1 MDEWM
6 AIMGLKK
13 LDEEYLLNKYIVAW
27 YFINTIFS
35 TVGFGDIK
43 GESQA
48 ERVYLVWMDRWMNA
62 FTL

>member
-6 AIMGLKK
+6 AVMGLRKS
-13 LDEEYLLNKYIVAW
+13 DEESLANKYIVAW

-48 ERVYLVWMDRWMNA
+48 ERVYLV
-62 FTL
+62 